1 MTNLKF
7 LIYSCSVGVQPSFP
21 RMHFPPLSSTVGLA
35 CGSSPFNDALPPMTS
50 SSIHPGWM
58 PHNPHYPRFR
68 GVQPFFLPV
77 ERSDLHFHR
86 PCHPPPSPCHMSVCN
101 VCTRI
106 SCYRNSPFPKRPRFE
121 GGRLLPTLENAT
133 TMPVLNAT
141 LQASQAH
148 KKSLR
153 TLRPPPP
160 LLKTVQNRSHH
171 RTSAVPCSGT
181 ETPQISHARNIS
193 GNDSKHALS
202 THTGCL
208 KDGFKYNDE
217 VSVQF
222 HSNTIRKSSTA
233 LCKVYPQY
241 SCGTGLKPTK
251 RGCSSEVDKNNNTN
265 SDKHNEI
272 AQSTTSSHENI
283 HKDTSTSSNLVKK
296 EQTEKR
302 SRFTQSNASDT
313 ETESYSMK
321 SQELPEHVSSFRA
334 CDHALDCMA
343 TREHVQQ
350 ERQERCF
357 VIPQEKRFLSSDEN
371 QSGKSQSCDAKVK
384 HHTLVCKCCS
394 ESRSLL
400 YIPER
405 QQNMP
410 QEHHALGVAPR
421 VYKKYANTASD
432 NSLENNR
439 TTGEQYEK
447 YPVLPPTGYHKC
459 STDLCKLS
467 YKNQQF
473 TPSPRDKIARCH
485 PTTKEEHQGCVD
497 SPFKFQA
504 PHFSL
509 NESNVPQ
516 LRSGGPRTRCLK
528 DKSLD
533 YGGVPKCCPT
543 SCQSLPCKSVSPYN
557 RSMQTNDDFV
567 FSGPSRRNT
576 NNNSTRATD
585 QIPYKPSVTN
595 DNPTTNMR
603 NSESEQQITRQ
614 PVVLDQPRKTTTPAT
629 QYDRNTDTS
638 ITSPVQRYQQFSN
651 EKTHNITNVDRNQ
664 DQMGPRTQY
673 QEACRNRC
681 HDSVSVSR
689 DETTNGSNLLQ
700 GPKRKSLCSDSNFVT
715 SLNDLLKRRTDA
727 TERQQRA
734 NFSFDETQ
742 RKEATLFQNKNAHTQ
757 SSPCQEERRKA
768 TIFQSMGNVKSVE
781 DNQKASK
788 SECDENRRMG
798 TTRFPNEI
806 TNMENK
812 ALNDQATDTSKTQQ
826 TCHSPCPMLLPP
838 DEDELDDMD
847 GSCGGYAIDHSSLPK
862 IVAVHSIVKR
872 DDTRGADQSRLSASD
887 KIYWNDLLKKLNS
900 EMSNFKEGIE
910 TQESK
915 PEMTPEVSTTNDLRS
930 LLKGS
935 KVIDNQ
941 KQREPFPGDRNVT
954 FSPKKDSITQP
965 ESLNEGKTNESISQW
980 TMWEYLSPSSRN
992 VAIHV
997 TNPSAYAETERKTQ
1011 LPRKKPTVPELSK
1024 KILITRERIKKET
1037 IPWKKKLL
1045 YSLEAILTKRLRKT
1059 EKETGVKASISF
1071 EEGKVKEE
1079 LKEKKNGQ
1087 KERRNSQE
1095 GKEKIAVPRQK
1106 QTIKKTF

>member
-1 MTNLKF
+1 
-7 LIYSCSVGVQPSFP
+7 
-21 RMHFPPLSSTVGLA
+21 
-35 CGSSPFNDALPPMTS
+35 
-50 SSIHPGWM
+50 
-58 PHNPHYPRFR
+58 
-68 GVQPFFLPV
+68 
-77 ERSDLHFHR
+77 
-86 PCHPPPSPCHMSVCN
+86 
-101 VCTRI
+101 
-106 SCYRNSPFPKRPRFE
+106 
-121 GGRLLPTLENAT
+121 
-133 TMPVLNAT
+133 
-141 LQASQAH
+141 
-148 KKSLR
+148 
-153 TLRPPPP
+153 
-160 LLKTVQNRSHH
+160 
-171 RTSAVPCSGT
+171 
-181 ETPQISHARNIS
+181 
-193 GNDSKHALS
+193 
-202 THTGCL
+202 
-208 KDGFKYNDE
+208 
-217 VSVQF
+217 
-222 HSNTIRKSSTA
+222 
-233 LCKVYPQY
+233 
-241 SCGTGLKPTK
+241 
-251 RGCSSEVDKNNNTN
+251 
-265 SDKHNEI
+265 
-272 AQSTTSSHENI
+272 
-283 HKDTSTSSNLVKK
+283 
-296 EQTEKR
+296 
-302 SRFTQSNASDT
+302 
-313 ETESYSMK
+313 
-321 SQELPEHVSSFRA
+321 
-334 CDHALDCMA
+334 
-343 TREHVQQ
+343 
-350 ERQERCF
+350 
-357 VIPQEKRFLSSDEN
+357 
-371 QSGKSQSCDAKVK
+371 
-384 HHTLVCKCCS
+384 
-394 ESRSLL
+394 
-400 YIPER
+400 
-405 QQNMP
+405 
-410 QEHHALGVAPR
+410 
-421 VYKKYANTASD
+421 
-432 NSLENNR
+432 
-439 TTGEQYEK
+439 
-447 YPVLPPTGYHKC
+447 
-459 STDLCKLS
+459 
-467 YKNQQF
+467 
-473 TPSPRDKIARCH
+473 
-485 PTTKEEHQGCVD
+485 
-497 SPFKFQA
+497 
-504 PHFSL
+504 
-509 NESNVPQ
+509 
-516 LRSGGPRTRCLK
+516 
-528 DKSLD
+528 
-533 YGGVPKCCPT
+533 
-543 SCQSLPCKSVSPYN
+543 
-557 RSMQTNDDFV
+557 MQTNDDFV

-727 TERQQRA
+727 TERQQTA

-872 DDTRGADQSRLSASD
+872 DETRGADQSRLSASD

-910 TQESK
+910 SQESK